1 MKNKNLNVTAILT
14 AFIAGV
20 LIIALSVGYLVY
32 KNSQDSLRTFL
43 IICYSLTSV
52 VGVFCIACGFRM
64 IYTYK
69 KNLKVIKE
77 GRDSIGEYV
86 AHYDEKKS
94 GNYLNPNLMYIVQYK
109 YEDKGKVYNGKVV
122 GLTLEEALTLRVVK
136 NFKVKC
142 LDNFSFVNENI
153 RELTFKNLDKIKET
167 KSNYLKA
174 MNK

>member
-1 MKNKNLNVTAILT
+1 
-14 AFIAGV
+14 
-20 LIIALSVGYLVY
+20 
-32 KNSQDSLRTFL
+32 
-43 IICYSLTSV
+43 
-52 VGVFCIACGFRM
+52 M

-77 GRDSIGEYV
+77 GRDCIGEYV

-94 GNYLNPNLMYIVQYK
+94 GNYLNPNLMYIVKYK
-109 YEDKGKVYNGKVV
+109 YEDGGKVYYGKVV